1 VATTFLSTARTLTSQ
16 QEMDLARRIAA
27 GSRQAAFELAGSVG
41 PLIRSQARRVAASHP
56 TLDADDLDM
65 RGWLGAAKAVAH
77 FAPQQDGTSEEEV
90 RHPQFPA
97 FAAPYV
103 HAELMDEVRRYST
116 PVLIPEHVFK
126 ARNGRDSASA
136 VTMPWLH
143 ALSLDRATS
152 IKELSGADQA
162 QVITSIDVRRAL
174 EQLPDKQRYV
184 MLRIVEGVPA
194 KEIAV
199 ELDVGT
205 ARVSQLRSK
214 AAELLRES
222 LANYRTAA

>member
-1 VATTFLSTARTLTSQ
+1 MATTFLSTARTLTSQ

-103 HAELMDEVRRYST
+103 HAELMDEVRRYAT
-116 PVLIPEHVFK
+116 PVVIPEHVFK
-126 ARNGRDSASA
+126 ARKGRDAASA
-136 VTMPWLH
+136 VILPWLR
-143 ALSLDRATS
+143 AISLDGAKSTT
-152 IKELSGADQA
+152 ELAAEDQA
-162 QVITSIDVRRAL
+162 QVISSIDVRQAIG
-174 EQLPDKQRYV
+174 QLPDKQRYV
-184 MLRIVEGVPA
+184 MLRILEDAPA
-194 KEIAV
+194 TDIAV
-199 ELDVGT
+199 ELGVGT
-205 ARVSQLRSK
+205 ARVSQLRSS
-214 AAELLRES
+214 AADFLRES
-222 LANYRTAA
+222 LATYRAAA